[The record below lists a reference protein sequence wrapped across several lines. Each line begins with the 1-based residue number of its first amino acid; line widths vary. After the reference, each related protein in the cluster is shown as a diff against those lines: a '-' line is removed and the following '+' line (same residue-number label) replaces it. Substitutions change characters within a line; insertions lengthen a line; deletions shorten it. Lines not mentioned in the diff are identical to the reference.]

1 MFKMLTEKSLLTFES
16 EYSYPPHSIIPAAP
30 NAALSPIVCTKS
42 S

>member
-1 MFKMLTEKSLLTFES
+1 MLTEQSLLTFELA
-16 EYSYPPHSIIPAAP
+16 YSYPPHNIIPAAP